1 FFYISPFADIYSN
14 RQSERYRS
22 ERSFNYSELS
32 RSRSYP
38 LASAHM
44 PMAAAAA
51 RKVSV
56 PAILLA
62 LSVLSCLL
70 LVHAAA
76 AAAGNR
82 KALLPRWADAG
93 DDGGQVLPTTAEEA
107 AVGAAG
113 GAEPHHLLADDEM
126 VEARRAELLQTQ
138 DYPGSGANSRHDPRN
153 PH

>member
-1 FFYISPFADIYSN
+1 PSSLSLSLCRYIFKETERDQKASIY
-14 RQSERYRS
+14 
-22 ERSFNYSELS
+22 YSELDP
-32 RSRSYP
+32 SRSYP
-38 LASAHM
+38 LVHIYM
-44 PMAAAAA
+44 PMAAAAAA

-76 AAAGNR
+76 AGNR
-82 KALLPRWADAG
+82 KALLPRWAAAG
-93 DDGGQVLPTTAEEA
+93 DDGGQVVLSTTAEEA

-113 GAEPHHLLADDEM
+113 GESHHHLLAGEGE